1 MKDVSSFKDLP
12 HYPVMLKQVLTAC
25 EPEKGGLFIDCT
37 FGAGGYSNA
46 ILSFPKTKV
55 IALDRD
61 FHTEKYAIN
70 TKKKFK
76 NRFKFHNLK
85 FSDLHK
91 VINKKNK
98 ADSIIFDLG
107 LSSLQISNLKR
118 GFSFNSKEK
127 LDMRMGLNSIGA
139 QEVLNNLDLEKLSK
153 IFRLFGEEKEA
164 YKIAFNIIK
173 QRNKK
178 IINSVP
184 ELVSIIRNSKKRNFK
199 KKINIS
205 TQTFQALRI
214 FVNKEITELIEGLIN
229 ASKVLSQGGKIIVLT
244 FHSIEDRIVKFFFS
258 NFSENKSRGS
268 RYFPDSNNKKIL
280 FRSYKNKVIRPDS
293 KEIEKNNPSRSAK
306 LRFVTRNQDI
316 YFYPSE
322 LKKKFSHYLEL
333 ESKNV

>member
-139 QEVLNNLDLEKLSK
+139 QEVLNNLDLEKLSN
-153 IFRLFGEEKEA
+153 ILRLFGEEKEA

-205 TQTFQALRI
+205 TQTFQAIRI
-214 FVNKEITELIEGLIN
+214 FVNKEMTELVEGLI
-229 ASKVLSQGGKIIVLT
+229 AATSLLKKGGKIIIIT
-244 FHSIEDRIVKFFFS
+244 FHSLEDRIVKFFFT
-258 NFSENKSRGS
+258 NFSKNRSRGS
-268 RYFPDSNNKKIL
+268 RYFPEIEEKKIL
-280 FRSYKNKVIRPDS
+280 FENYKNKIIRPNNN
-293 KEIEKNNPSRSAK
+293 EIDNNHASRSAK
-306 LRFVTRNQDI
+306 LRFAIRSKDSF
-316 YFYPSE
+316 FYPTD
-322 LKKKFSHYLEL
+322 LKNKFFNYLEL
-333 ESKNV
+333 ENTNV